1 MNGTDKK
8 TEMED
13 KNEAGTKLHSD
24 RAMKPENAHRRKW
37 ILLSALLVLALL
49 FYSLAVPSG
58 TGIETSAEVWLT
70 TGDQTNLLTKKA
82 PVVFTNQESSE
93 EKLTVKVSPE
103 VRYQTMDGFGAAITG
118 SSAYLIN
125 HQMTEAQR
133 NSLLGDLF
141 TEDGIR
147 LSFVRH
153 TIGASDFSVDENGQ
167 PSSYTYDDI
176 DSGTDY
182 GLEHFSID
190 KDADVVSLLQNM
202 LKNNHAVK
210 ILGTPW
216 TAPPWMKYGE
226 NTYNG
231 WYLDYTNP
239 KVYAAY
245 ADYFVKYIQAYEA
258 KGIPIYGLTVQNEP
272 AFTSPGYPSM
282 SMGAE
287 EQARFIR
294 DYLGPA
300 FIRQGIE
307 TKIIAFDHNWKLGEA
322 YAGKVLGDS
331 AAASYIDGTAYH
343 CYEGSPEAMSAVQ
356 SDFPDKNIYFT
367 ECSGGQWSP
376 DFGDNLSWQMSNLI
390 IGAPR
395 NAAKTVLFWNL
406 ALDPDGGPTNG
417 GCEDCRGV
425 VTVNP
430 ATGDVEKN
438 VEYYALGHASKFVDP
453 GAVRIA
459 STRYEGK
466 LETVAYEN
474 PDGSLVLIAANPGT
488 EELTFSAEWNGR
500 SFSYSLPPKSAAT
513 FKWLP
518 GSGSHDF
525 IKSKL

>member
-1 MNGTDKK
+1 MKLTEK
-8 TEMED
+8 TTVLKGETAAQAVTE
-13 KNEAGTKLHSD
+13 TKLLSG
-24 RAMKPENAHRRKW
+24 RANKPGSTQRRRRF
-37 ILLSALLVLALL
+37 LLSLLLLVLLL
-49 FYSLAVPSG
+49 LICSIAIPPG
-58 TGIETSAEVWLT
+58 TEDEISSEVWLT
-70 TGDQTNLLTKKA
+70 TGDQTNLLTQKA
-82 PVVFTNQESSE
+82 PVAFTNQDSSQE
-93 EKLTVKVSPE
+93 TPNIKVNPE
-103 VRYQTMDGFGAAITG
+103 IRYQTMDGFGAAITG

-125 HQMTEAQR
+125 HTMTEAQR
-133 NSLLGDLF
+133 SSLLGDLF

-153 TIGASDFSVDENGQ
+153 TIGASDFSVDEQGR

-176 DSGTDY
+176 ESGMDY
-182 GLEHFSID
+182 GMEHFSIA

-202 LKNNHAVK
+202 LKKNHAVK

-226 NTYNG
+226 KTYNG

-258 KGIPIYGLTVQNEP
+258 SGIPIYGLTVQNEP
-272 AFTSPGYPSM
+272 AFTSPDYPSM

-300 FIRQGIE
+300 FTKQGIG
-307 TKIIAFDHNWKLGEA
+307 TKIIAFDHNWGLGEA
-322 YAGKVLGDS
+322 YARQVFGD
-331 AAASYIDGTAYH
+331 AGAASYIDGTAYH
-343 CYEGSPEAMSAVQ
+343 CYEGSAEAMSAVHH
-356 SDFPDKNIYFT
+356 DFPDKNIYLT

-376 DFGDNLSWQMSNLI
+376 DFGDNLSWQMDHLI

-406 ALDPDGGPTNG
+406 ALDPSGGPTNG
-417 GCEDCRGV
+417 GCKDCRGV
-425 VTVNP
+425 ITVNP

-459 STRYEGK
+459 STRYKGK

-474 PDGSLVLIAANPGT
+474 PDGSLVLIGANPGA
-488 EELTFSAEWNGR
+488 EELPFSVEWNGKA
-500 SFSYSLPPKSAAT
+500 FSYSLPPQSAVT

-518 GSGSHDF
+518 GSGSR
-525 IKSKL
+525 S